1 MVATY
6 ARPPPVFVQG
16 EGSYLWDIENRK
28 YLDFT
33 AGIAVTSLG
42 HSDPEFSRLM
52 AQQVGPPIS
61 LPPPLP
67 SVLSC
72 LSLMAIIGARADNS
86 FSLQI

>member
-16 EGSYLWDIENRK
+16 EGSWLWDIENRR

-42 HSDPEFSRLM
+42 HCDAEF
-52 AQQVGPPIS
+52 ADIIAKQVRIS
-61 LPPPLP
+61 IYSSPPPRRRRRRRRR
-67 SVLSC
+67 
-72 LSLMAIIGARADNS
+72 IRRHADD
-86 FSLQI
+86 